1 VEDRRKQ
8 TWIGLAI
15 IALVALVIVALPSG
29 GTVVT
34 VITDSLQAA
43 FLLLL
48 GLAAAR
54 LYRTQSFWLSSLSDR
69 DRGILFGA
77 IAVAVF
83 AIAAKERFQSL
94 GSGGLLLMY
103 AVVAA
108 CGLAAFWVW
117 RESRRYAI

>member
-1 VEDRRKQ
+1 MEDRRKQ